1 MERGG
6 IMRGAIIIQTGL
18 IEYLWMFDIRTNSSS
33 VCYQIA
39 GSPWRFNWDIDNR
52 PTLKQL
58 FKGV

>member
-1 MERGG
+1 
-6 IMRGAIIIQTGL
+6 MRGAIIIQTGL